1 MLKYGTVKELYLSTK
16 EGNKENP
23 KEIVVDEK
31 GIYNDKYYAKNLNRS
46 ILISSNDS
54 YILAK
59 ENGIDVPFG
68 SLGEN
73 IFIDIN
79 PYNLTTGKKI
89 YIGEVILEI
98 TQNCT
103 ICNSLAK
110 VDEKLPEILKSDR
123 GIFAKVINSGK
134 IRKGDTVKF

>member
-1 MLKYGTVKELYLSTK
+1 MLKTGLVKELYFSVK
-16 EGNKENP
+16 NSSRENP
-23 KEIVVDEK
+23 QEISVDEQ
-31 GIYNDKYYAKNLNRS
+31 GIENDKFYAKDVNRS
-46 ILISSNDS
+46 ILLSSYDS

-59 ENGIDVPFG
+59 DNAIDMIDG

-73 IFIDIN
+73 ILIDIN
-79 PYNLTTGKKI
+79 PYSLVSGTKV

-110 VDEKLPEILKSDR
+110 VDKNLPEILKTDR
-123 GIFAKVINSGK
+123 GIFAKAIKSGK
-134 IRKGDTVKF
+134 IRKGDTIKF